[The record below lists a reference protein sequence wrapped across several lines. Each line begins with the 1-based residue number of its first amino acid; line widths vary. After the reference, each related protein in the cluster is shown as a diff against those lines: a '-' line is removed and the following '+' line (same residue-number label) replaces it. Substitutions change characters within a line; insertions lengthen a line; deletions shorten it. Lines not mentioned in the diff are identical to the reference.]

1 MKSVGKGRLTN
12 YLLRAKLQDLSFY
25 YDRTKRLRSRDG
37 VEAEA
42 RAVLKK
48 DLENA
53 LVKANGN
60 NLMLIAHSMGSI
72 IGYDVLRDL
81 DRKPRKS
88 EEEIEFI
95 LHDFI
100 AIGSPL
106 GVGLVKNNVRGER
119 SYSKPSLRTPT
130 VVKRRWANYA
140 DRKDPVAFDS
150 HLRDDFGA
158 NSSAVRVEDDLVTND
173 YTAQGDRNPHKSY
186 GYLRTPEISMHIQ
199 QFIEAGDSNS

>member
-1 MKSVGKGRLTN
+1 M
-12 YLLRAKLQDLSFY
+12 
-25 YDRTKRLRSRDG
+25 
-37 VEAEA
+37 
-42 RAVLKK
+42 
-48 DLENA
+48 
-53 LVKANGN
+53 
-60 NLMLIAHSMGSI
+60 
-72 IGYDVLRDL
+72 
-81 DRKPRKS
+81 
-88 EEEIEFI
+88 
-95 LHDFI
+95 HDFI
-100 AIGSPL
+100 TIGSPL

-140 DRKDPVAFDS
+140 DRKGPVAFDS